1 MKGARLFIDDK
12 VVEQRPVEPD
22 FSIRDFAGKLV
33 SARTYDEFLP
43 GGSVHRI
50 IQLEGAAGAL
60 SNTEVFET
68 PPGAF
73 FVLGDNRDNS
83 RDSRLADFGF
93 VPFDELI
100 GRADF
105 IYYSVEANPE
115 TGRSAARGE
124 RVGLQVR

>member
-1 MKGARLFIDDK
+1 M
-12 VVEQRPVEPD
+12 
-22 FSIRDFAGKLV
+22 RDFAGKLV
-33 SARTYDEFLP
+33 VAPAYDELLP

-50 IQLEGAAGAL
+50 VQLAGDDGAL

-93 VPFDELI
+93 VPFDDLI

-115 TGRSAARGE
+115 TGRSTPRREHAALLVDAVAD
-124 RVGLQVR
+124 RVGSAWSTLGK